1 VTKLKLGPLEDDKP
15 KKGTVEFAAHVYRD
29 LESYAEVLA
38 QQTGKPVP
46 DPMKLVPFMV
56 ERFMATDRAFASAR
70 RAAKGRQS
78 S

>member
-1 VTKLKLGPLEDDKP
+1 MAKLKLEALEDDKP
-15 KKGTVEFAAHVYRD
+15 RKATVEFPAHVYRD
-29 LESYAEVLA
+29 LMTYAELLA

-46 DPMKLVPFMV
+46 DPTKLVPHMV

-70 RAAKGRQS
+70 RGAKGRQS